1 MSIIDSCEGVKA
13 LVKAFAPET
22 CTQVPWALVGTVT
35 MGDEAHPVNAR
46 GMVTASTHEQAFAVA
61 VPWVDVV
68 AILAG
73 SSSHRDAI
81 LAIVAEGPDAI
92 KARAERLK
100 RERPEVMA
108 TVEAAVDAA
117 VEKTSKEVRRVRVTI
132 K

>member
-1 MSIIDSCEGVKA
+1 MSIIDSGEGVKA
-13 LVKAFAPET
+13 LAKCFAPAT
-22 CTQVPWALVGTVT
+22 CSQLPWRMVATVT
-35 MGDEAHPVNAR
+35 MGDETHTVASA
-46 GMVTASTHEQAFAVA
+46 GMVTASTHDQAFAVA

-92 KARAERLK
+92 KARAERMK

-117 VEKTSKEVRRVRVTI
+117 VEKTTKEVRRVRVTI